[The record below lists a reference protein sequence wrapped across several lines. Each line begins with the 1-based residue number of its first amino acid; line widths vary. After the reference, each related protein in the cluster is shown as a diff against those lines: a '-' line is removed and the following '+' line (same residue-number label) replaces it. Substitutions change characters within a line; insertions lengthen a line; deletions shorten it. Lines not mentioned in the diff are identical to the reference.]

1 MSLETIFA
9 EIFSIPEDSI
19 TDDLVLSNIRT
30 WDSMNHMLLIIRLE
44 ESYIVKLTGD
54 EIADMK
60 TVGDTR
66 KTLQKYGVFQ

>member
-19 TDDLVLSNIRT
+19 TDDLVLSSIRT

-44 ESYIVKLTGD
+44 ETYIVKLTGD

-66 KTLQKYGVFQ
+66 KTLQKHGVFQ